1 MTPAPHRM
9 PGPLFDAV
17 ATGGGGAEALRLL
30 ARAEYSRRLA
40 CVYAITAAAREIGG
54 ATGQQAEEAWESL
67 AAAQRAAPEA
77 TAAVIAHPSAGPA
90 LAGLL
95 ARVQQ
100 AAKTGEDVRETGR
113 GVRETGRDL
122 RETGR
127 DLRERSPNT
136 PLPTA
141 PPMHWLTAIA
151 AAATARAALPGSVR
165 WTVTAPWI
173 ALPSLGRAHVPG
185 VRAGDSAELRVTA
198 EGQVRVGVPGSL
210 PLTVPRDP
218 NTVRGRWHGGRTLAD
233 DDTGAP
239 LVLDALDPACF
250 PGAVP
255 QPGAIGADDLRRWR
269 STAHEAYRLL
279 RTDHPVPYAE
289 LTAGPRVLVPLT
301 RVGPGSVSGSSAET
315 FGCVAMSLPNSGTGF
330 AVTLTHEMQH
340 NKFAALLHLFDLFDT
355 AAPELYYAPWRPD
368 PRPLLGLFHGAYAHL
383 GVAQFWNR
391 RRDVEPHTAQRAAA
405 HAHFARWRTATREA
419 TTTILDSGHL
429 TPLGY
434 HFATHLLHTADAL
447 CALPVPAEARRRA
460 LGAARAHRS
469 TWTDHH
475 GTAEVLPV

>member
-17 ATGGGGAEALRLL
+17 AEGGGGAEALLLL

-40 CVYAITAAAREIGG
+40 CVHAITAAAREIGG
-54 ATGQQAEEAWESL
+54 ATGQQAQEAWELL

-77 TAAVIAHPSAGPA
+77 AAAVIAHPSAGPA

-95 ARVQQ
+95 ARVQR
-100 AAKTGEDVRETGR
+100 AGEQG
-113 GVRETGRDL
+113 
-122 RETGR
+122 
-127 DLRERSPNT
+127 PNPPLAPT
-136 PLPTA
+136 PPT

-165 WTVTAPWI
+165 WTATDPWV
-173 ALPSLGRAHVPG
+173 ALPSLGRAHLPG

-198 EGQVRVGVPGSL
+198 DGQVSVGASGSL
-210 PLTVPRDP
+210 PLTVPPDP
-218 NTVRGRWHGGRTLAD
+218 YTVRGRWHGGRTLTGA
-233 DDTGAP
+233 DTGAP
-239 LVLDALDPACF
+239 LVLGALDPTCF

-269 STAHEAYRLL
+269 STAQDAYRLL

-391 RRDVEPHTAQRAAA
+391 RREADPHTAQRAAA

-419 TTTILDSGHL
+419 TTTILASGHL
-429 TPLGY
+429 TPLGH
-434 HFATHLLHTADAL
+434 HFATRMLHTADAL

-469 TWTDHH
+469 TWTDRH